1 MSTVVIP
8 AYAKINWVLR
18 VVGRRPDGYHELDT
32 VFQTV
37 SLCDVLSI
45 TPTDDGEI
53 RLTCDHPGLAAD
65 GTNLVERAAHDLRA
79 AAGVSSG
86 AIIHLEK
93 KIPMGAGLGGGSG
106 DAGATLLALNALWR
120 AGASP
125 ETLWTIAA
133 RLGADVPFFLSGGT
147 ARGTGRGDVIEP
159 MPDVHAPHLLLVNP
173 GIEVPTARVFRHL
186 SAGLTSEKPERIL
199 PACSFSPGD
208 GLPASLTNDLEET
221 VFALFPPVEAVWR
234 KTRALGARAV
244 RMSGSG
250 ATIFAVFDSESARA
264 RAQADLAT
272 HGWSVWACR
281 AVSRKEYLAGFEAL
295 SNPT

>member
-8 AYAKINWVLR
+8 SYAKINWVLR

-37 SLCDVLSI
+37 SLCDVLHI
-45 TPTDDGEI
+45 TPTDNGEI

-65 GTNLVERAAHDLRA
+65 GTNLVERAARDLRA
-79 AAGVSSG
+79 ATGVSGG

-106 DAGATLLALNALWR
+106 NAAATLLALNALWR

-125 ETLWTIAA
+125 ETLWTLAA
-133 RLGADVPFFLSGGT
+133 RLGADVPFFLYGGT

-159 MPDVHAPHLLLVNP
+159 LPDIDAPYLLLVNP
-173 GIEVPTARVFRHL
+173 GIEVPTARVFRQL

-208 GLPASLTNDLEET
+208 GPSASLINDLEET

-234 KTRALGARAV
+234 EVRALGARAV

-250 ATIFAVFDSESARA
+250 ATVFAVFDSESERA
-264 RAQADLAT
+264 RAQTDLST

-295 SNPT
+295 SDPA